1 MFLKEILI
9 LFHYGWA
16 VKCSIIPKSS
26 SLFIKKQK
34 NKNLEV
40 NNGIYPIQ
48 YMAPTNLQVK
58 QTASKNSAN
67 CITKKKKSK
76 KNNKTKPALITLA
89 FPLGRFNKTRVNPK
103 TVTGYLPHTIL
114 SPFPLAITTNTRH
127 LQYVMIQS
135 T

>member
-40 NNGIYPIQ
+40 NDGIYPIQ
-48 YMAPTNLQVK
+48 YMAPTTLQVK
-58 QTASKNSAN
+58 QTTSKNSAN
-67 CITKKKKSK
+67 CITKKKKVR
-76 KNNKTKPALITLA
+76 KTTKQ
-89 FPLGRFNKTRVNPK
+89 NQ
-103 TVTGYLPHTIL
+103 HW
-114 SPFPLAITTNTRH
+114 
-127 LQYVMIQS
+127 
-135 T
+135 